1 MTASIITDRPSIARA
16 SGRNAGFGA
25 LVRKD
30 ITEWLR
36 GRRAGVVLA
45 VSTLFM
51 VLAAANSWITARI
64 IEAVPPGVDAPAT
77 PASLVPFDNLLQAFG
92 SQIFVMAAIFAVAS
106 LLVHERESGTLAW
119 VASKPVSRDAIW
131 LAKFASASLVLAV
144 TSVLVPLAVTT
155 VAVVALY
162 GVPPIGAVV
171 LIAFG
176 GVAAVAFFA
185 ALGLAAST
193 VVPGQPAVA
202 AVGFGAFILV
212 PLVGGIVPALGAVL
226 PTSIVAWAVGAGMG
240 ADVGFVTPIAWAIGT
255 AGLAVVS
262 IRRMRRIEL

>member
-1 MTASIITDRPSIARA
+1 MTASILSDRPSVARSAGRA
-16 SGRNAGFGA
+16 SGLSV

-30 ITEWLR
+30 ATEWLR
-36 GRRAGVVLA
+36 GRRAGVVLV

-64 IEAVPPGVDAPAT
+64 IAALPPEMDPPDAPA
-77 PASLVPFDNLLQAFG
+77 SLAPFDNLLAAFG
-92 SQIFVMAAIFAVAS
+92 SQIFIVAAIFAVAS
-106 LLVHERESGTLAW
+106 VLVHERESGTLAW

-131 LAKFASASLVLAV
+131 LAKFVSASGVLAI
-144 TSVLVPLAVTT
+144 TSVLVPLSITTAV
-155 VAVVALY
+155 VVALY
-162 GVPPIGAVV
+162 GAPPVGAVL

-176 GVAAVAFFA
+176 GVAAVVFFA

-202 AVGFGAFILV
+202 AVGFGAFVLV
-212 PLVGGIVPALGAVL
+212 PLIGGIVPALGAVL

-240 ADVGFVTPIAWAIGT
+240 AGVGWVTPVAWAIGT
-255 AGLAVVS
+255 AALVAIA
-262 IRRMRRIEL
+262 IRRMRRLEL